1 LYAIGGFDSILIVGF
16 LSAAVECLLLS
27 CPAGLF
33 KGRPEVA
40 LGEMSRAKSAA
51 RLLLSNIDG
60 FLELLA
66 VSG

>member
-1 LYAIGGFDSILIVGF
+1 MYAIGGFDSILIVGF

-27 CPAGLF
+27 CPAALF
-33 KGRPEVA
+33 KGMPEVA

-51 RLLLSNIDG
+51 RLLLSNIDA
-60 FLELLA
+60 FLELLD

>member
-1 LYAIGGFDSILIVGF
+1 MYAIGGFDSILIVGF

-33 KGRPEVA
+33 KGSPEVA